1 MEVPVKKIGMWLFV
15 VIFVVA
21 VSLSACNRPYPAQA
35 VPSEDGPAYLLVS
48 ADGQAIFGEVFI
60 LKGGTTCVIVTSLD
74 KLDRSCVHLVLM
86 EKHFDVPVN
95 QDLFP
100 LMSFQSSGGTV
111 DLRMYVLELGRAVV
125 CNITV
130 GGEVDIECLKN

>member
-1 MEVPVKKIGMWLFV
+1 
-15 VIFVVA
+15 
-21 VSLSACNRPYPAQA
+21 
-35 VPSEDGPAYLLVS
+35 
-48 ADGQAIFGEVFI
+48 
-60 LKGGTTCVIVTSLD
+60 
-74 KLDRSCVHLVLM
+74 M